1 MRKPTQ
7 LQLPFSSM
15 SLRRIDADANCH
27 RFYAL
32 DVERDLFGQTLLARR
47 WGRIGTYGRAR
58 YDEYPDAET
67 AHAAL
72 AALALAKQRRG
83 YQDRMLCT
91 GDPPKPQ
98 RGGHDDHS
106 SDRISIDAVAEP
118 PLPF

>member
-1 MRKPTQ
+1 MQKPTQ

-15 SLRRIDADANCH
+15 SLHRIDAGSNCH

-58 YDEYPDAET
+58 YDEYPDTET

-83 YQDRMLCT
+83 YQDRMLYT
-91 GDPPKPQ
+91 GDPPKPR

-106 SDRISIDAVAEP
+106 SDRISIDAMTEP